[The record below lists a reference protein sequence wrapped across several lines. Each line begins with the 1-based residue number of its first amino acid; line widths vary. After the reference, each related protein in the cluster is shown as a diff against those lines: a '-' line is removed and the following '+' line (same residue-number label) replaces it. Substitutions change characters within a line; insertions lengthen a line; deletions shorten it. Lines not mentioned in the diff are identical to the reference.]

1 MGIYSN
7 IEDTEELSELL
18 KVEEKE
24 SSKTL
29 QELNIEKLN
38 EYYKTKDEDLRN
50 EIVTDNIR
58 MVYRIAKDYSS
69 KFHIPTEDL
78 VQEGSIGLINAVENF
93 DPSYNVMFSTFAFPY
108 IKNKMNLY
116 VQQIGHMI
124 SIPNNVQLSLNKL
137 KQTIDSLTLKLERE
151 PKDEEIAKAMGVEV
165 DQVLEWKSYLD
176 YKIMSDVKK
185 DDYSSDKDGSINDI
199 YPDSSQDPSKLAQD
213 KELYEKVINLIESLP
228 EKKRDICKR
237 KYGIGCQKETLQN
250 IAKDYNISLQRV
262 AQIIN
267 EIDKELKDSL
277 KDFLN

>member
-1 MGIYSN
+1 MGIYNN

-29 QELNIEKLN
+29 QEINIEKLN

-78 VQEGSIGLINAVENF
+78 VQEGSIGLMNAVENF

-116 VQQIGHMI
+116 VQQICHII

-151 PKDEEIAKAMGVEV
+151 PTDEEIASEMKVTVE
-165 DQVLEWKSYLD
+165 QVLEWKSYMN

-185 DDYSSDKDGSINDI
+185 DDYSDDKDSSITDF
-199 YPDSSQDPSKLAQD
+199 YPDSSQDPSQIAKD
-213 KELYEKVINLIESLP
+213 KELYDKVISLIEGLP

-262 AQIIN
+262 AQIVN